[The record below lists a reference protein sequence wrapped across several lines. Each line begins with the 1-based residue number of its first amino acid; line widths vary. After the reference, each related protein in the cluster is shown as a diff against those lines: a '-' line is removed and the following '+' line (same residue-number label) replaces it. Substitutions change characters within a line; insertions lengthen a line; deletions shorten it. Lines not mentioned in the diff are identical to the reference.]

1 MPAPPEPPETLPKYI
16 TDGVPK
22 QDTESLH
29 DLRDWID
36 NLLTYREDLSPDQI
50 EADPNESIEAV
61 EDTSEGTVVIKKVT
75 CGKEN
80 CKCQSGELHGPYK
93 YVVSRQGDSL
103 NWDYRGPAKE

>member
-1 MPAPPEPPETLPKYI
+1 MPAPPEPPETLPQYI
-16 TDGVPK
+16 TDGIPK
-22 QDTESLH
+22 QDTKSLH

-36 NLLTYREDLSPDQI
+36 NLLAYREDLSPDQI

-80 CKCQSGELHGPYK
+80 CKCQSGDLHGPYK
-93 YVVSRQGDSL
+93 YVVSRQDGSL
-103 NWDYRGPAKE
+103 NWDYRGPVTE